1 LTVDDRH
8 STNVVVRFSPQ
19 WEKIEPLRQY
29 VVAMAGGAGDKV
41 ADRVGIVLQELLE
54 NAVKYGDAVGHIEVD
69 LAVSSLRKQAEIR
82 VGNRAQASRIAL
94 LKKEYDAIR
103 GGGETANAAFAR
115 ALQRLQR
122 LPQGTT
128 MLGLSRIAME
138 SDLSLE
144 IRGDQVLM
152 IAKIQ

>member
-1 LTVDDRH
+1 MVDDRH
-8 STNVVVRFSPQ
+8 ATNVVVRFSPA

-29 VVAMAGGAGDKV
+29 AVAMAGGAGEKV
-41 ADRVGIVLQELLE
+41 ASRVGIVLQELLE
-54 NAVKYGDAVGHIEVD
+54 NAVKYGDAVGLVEVD
-69 LAVSSLRKQAEIR
+69 VLISSLRKQAEIR
-82 VGNRAQASRIAL
+82 VANRAQASRIAL
-94 LKKEYDAIR
+94 LRKEYDGIR

-138 SDLSLE
+138 SELTLE
-144 IRGDQVLM
+144 THGDQVIM
-152 IAKIQ
+152 VAKIQ

>member
-1 LTVDDRH
+1 MVDDRH

-19 WEKIEPLRQY
+19 WERIEPLRQY
-29 VVAMAGGAGDKV
+29 VVAMAGGSGDKV

-54 NAVKYGDAVGHIEVD
+54 NAVKYGDALGHIEVE

-82 VGNRAQASRIAL
+82 VANRAQASRIAL
-94 LKKEYDAIR
+94 LKKEYEAIR

-128 MLGLSRIAME
+128 MLGLARIAME
-138 SDLSLE
+138 SDLMLE
-144 IRGDQVLM
+144 IRGDQVIM
-152 IAKIQ
+152 VAKIQ

>member
-1 LTVDDRH
+1 VTVDDRH

-54 NAVKYGDAVGHIEVD
+54 NAVKYGDTVGQVEVE
-69 LAVSSLRKQAEIR
+69 LAVSALRKQAEIR
-82 VGNRAQASRIAL
+82 VANRAQQSRIAL
-94 LKKEYDAIR
+94 LKKEFDSIR
-103 GGGETANAAFAR
+103 GGGETANAVFAR

-128 MLGLSRIAME
+128 MLGLARIAME
-138 SDLSLE
+138 SDLTLE
-144 IRGDQVLM
+144 VRGDQVVM
-152 IAKIQ
+152 VAKIQ

>member
-1 LTVDDRH
+1 MVDDRH
-8 STNVVVRFSPQ
+8 STSVIVRFSPQ

-29 VVAMAGGAGDKV
+29 VVVMAGGAGDKV

-69 LAVSSLRKQAEIR
+69 LSVSSLRKQAEIR
-82 VGNRAQASRIAL
+82 VANRAQSSRIAL
-94 LKKEYDAIR
+94 LKREYDAIR

-128 MLGLSRIAME
+128 MLGLARIAME
-138 SDLSLE
+138 SDLTLE
-144 IRGDQVLM
+144 IRGDQVIM
-152 IAKIQ
+152 VAKIQ